1 MRLDVDAVLR
11 YIARRRGEAP
21 RLRSFR
27 RIEDTPLSPAG
38 RTLGFAGWI
47 YVSSN
52 RGGVIAVDG
61 FSRRWFIKAS
71 AVTLAALVQGRQR
84 LAQGASR
91 LLSSAATYTYGFEE
105 GVAGQPVDI
114 ASPGVTATKGGP
126 TYSAAA
132 VKHGNLGVDVQRCQ
146 RVGRFG
152 TRYRTRRP
160 LPARCT

>member
-1 MRLDVDAVLR
+1 M
-11 YIARRRGEAP
+11 GEG
-21 RLRSFR
+21 S
-27 RIEDTPLSPAG
+27 
-38 RTLGFAGWI
+38 GFADGYLRFVEPWW
-47 YVSSN
+47 
-52 RGGVIAVDG
+52 VIAVDG

-91 LLSSAATYTYGFEE
+91 LLSSAAAYTYGYEE

-132 VKHGNLGVDVQRCQ
+132 VKHGVMVS
-146 RVGRFG
+146 V
-152 TRYRTRRP
+152 RR
-160 LPARCT
+160 